1 MEKLPPWSFDS
12 NSSSSLVT
20 APAVFL
26 GRGGLVSCAWC
37 SSWRGQI
44 LTHLQACVW
53 MVLESKRGGLSI
65 CFSVLPPFVVEELE
79 MEKLLTAEAPLPS
92 RVGAPLWAARSAFRG
107 RAGAEDGCWQFSVQI
122 RSKIRSELEGSK
134 ILLSE

>member
-1 MEKLPPWSFDS
+1 MEKLPPWSCDS

-26 GRGGLVSCAWC
+26 GRGLVYCAWC

-44 LTHLQACVW
+44 LTHLQACVC
-53 MVLESKRGGLSI
+53 MVLESKRGGVSI
-65 CFSVLPPFVVEELE
+65 CFSVLPAFVVEELE

-92 RVGAPLWAARSAFRG
+92 SVGAPLWAARSAFRG
-107 RAGAEDGCWQFSVQI
+107 KAGSEDGCWQFSVQF